1 MHSHPSFGLPVWLA
15 LSIVFGF
22 GTAGQSAAAQSTTA
36 DILGTVT
43 DSTGAIMP
51 GAKVMVT
58 ALATGEKREATANA
72 AGEFVFNNL
81 NPGHYKV
88 EMTANGF
95 KTFVVPDLLAAAG
108 DRARVDAKLTAGAVK
123 ETVVV
128 ASITPLLQTDSSTVA
143 TTLTEKSVQDLPLDG
158 RNFVQLAQMTAG
170 ANQGPQNGLTS
181 GARPDDRRMTAS
193 ISVNGQSDVINNEMI
208 DGADNNERII
218 GTIGIRPSIDAI
230 SEIRVQSNDYTAE
243 AGRTAGGVINIITKS
258 GGNQFHGTLYEY
270 FRNDVLDATND
281 VVQPQAGVT
290 LAKSELRQNQFGG
303 SLGGWAV
310 KNKTFFFGDYEG
322 FRQVAG
328 ETQAANTPSYQELI
342 DPLHSDLATIYG
354 LTAVS
359 PIAQNWLVLFPKPPA
374 TSTCAVCVYT
384 GTQNRTQF
392 SNIFD
397 VRIDQD
403 FNPANL
409 LCARYSYNNVDTFTP
424 GIFPTTMVAG
434 KTISPN
440 GNVATFAGPATDLA
454 FNFQLN
460 YTHVFSP
467 NLLLNLVTSYLRVDN
482 QSYPLNNGSNA
493 TAAFGFP
500 GVNTG
505 GTDVSG
511 LTPISFTGYGA
522 LGDSI
527 SLPLDDVDNT
537 FQYGG
542 TVTWTRGKQNIKV
555 GATLIRRQALSA
567 QNVFGIG
574 WVLETSGGPQS
585 TLATFLS
592 GIGEYEVR
600 ENELAVPHYRMWES
614 GYFVQDD
621 IRLNNQL
628 TVNAG
633 VRYDIFTPF
642 TEILNRISNFN
653 PGKDELVIASSS
665 DRTAGIVTHHDNV
678 APRVGFEQGF
688 GKGMVLRGGFGIS
701 FFPSNYTSAASLVN
715 QPFVSNYTRIFV
727 PLASGFPI
735 PSKPVLDTNNVPMDG
750 SGISFNLD
758 PNFHISYLE
767 QFNLLLQKQIGEN
780 VLTAGY
786 VGMIG
791 RHLEATVPSI
801 NAVPPGGS
809 IADEPYT
816 PASCRPATFACS
828 IGQIGQLA
836 TESASSYHSLQA
848 MFQRRFNRG
857 FAIDLNYTWAHELD
871 NTTGI
876 STQEGDG
883 WGAAWAVQKQFPLFE
898 YGNSDLDLRQ
908 RVAAN
913 IIYQL
918 PFGKGM
924 GGVGGILAKGWQL
937 NTLTAWQTGNPM
949 TVVNSSVIAGT
960 LIGDIYG
967 HDRPN
972 QTGRAELSNPSK
984 NGWFATSVFVEQP
997 ATTLGNERRNQL
1009 FAPHYA
1015 NVDLSLLKDFRAFHD
1030 KAHVQFRAECFNLA
1044 NHPALGNPDLTLQDG
1059 PAVFGVITSTSSFYK
1074 PREFQ
1079 FALKLVF

>member
-1 MHSHPSFGLPVWLA
+1 MFIAKRARRDRKVSSPRQRESLRRNSVRGWTGLSSFGSSIWLA
-15 LSIVFGF
+15 LSIVCFG
-22 GTAGQSAAAQSTTA
+22 AAAQRAAAQSTTA

-43 DSTGAIMP
+43 DSTGAILP
-51 GAKVMVT
+51 GAKVTLT
-58 ALATGEKREATANA
+58 ALATSEKREATANA

-81 NPGHYKV
+81 NPGHYEV
-88 EMTANGF
+88 EVTASGF

-108 DRARVDAKLTAGAVK
+108 DRARVDAKLTAGAVD
-123 ETVVV
+123 ETVMVQ
-128 ASITPLLQTDSSTVA
+128 AMTPLLQTDSSTVA
-143 TTLTEKSVQDLPLDG
+143 TTLTEKSVQDLPLNG

-193 ISVNGQSDVINNEMI
+193 ISVNGQSDLINNEMI

-230 SEIRVQSNDYTAE
+230 SEVRVQSTDYTAE

-258 GGNQFHGTLYEY
+258 GGNQFHCTLYEY
-270 FRNDVLDATND
+270 FRNDVLNATND
-281 VVQPQAGVT
+281 VVQPQVGVT

-303 SLGGWAV
+303 SLGGRIV

-328 ETQAANTPSYQELI
+328 ETQAADTPSYQELT

-354 LTAVS
+354 LTVVS
-359 PIAQNWLVLFPKPPA
+359 PIAQNWLALFPKPPA
-374 TSTCAVCVYT
+374 TSTCTVCVYT

-403 FNPANL
+403 FNAANL
-409 LCARYSYNNVDTFTP
+409 LYARYSYNNVATFTP
-424 GIFPTTMVAG
+424 GIFPITTVAG

-440 GNVATFAGPATDLA
+440 GNVGSFAGPATDLA

-460 YTHVFSP
+460 YTHVFSS
-467 NLLLNLVTSYLRVDN
+467 NLLLNLVTSYLRIDL
-482 QSYPLNNGSNA
+482 QSYPLNTGSNA

-505 GTDVSG
+505 ATDVSG

-522 LGDSI
+522 LGDSVL
-527 SLPLDDVDNT
+527 LPLDDVDNT

-567 QNVFGIG
+567 QNIFGVG
-574 WVLETSGGPQS
+574 WVLEVFGGPQS

-592 GIGEYEVR
+592 GIGENEVR
-600 ENELAVPHYRMWES
+600 QNELVVPHYRMWES

-621 IRLNNQL
+621 IRLNNTL

-653 PGKDELVIASSS
+653 PGKDELVIASNS
-665 DRTAGIVTHHDNV
+665 DRTAGIVTHYDNV
-678 APRVGFEQGF
+678 APRVGFEQGL
-688 GKGMVLRGGFGIS
+688 GNGLVLRGGFGIS
-701 FFPSNYTSAASLVN
+701 FFPSNYTSAAGLKN
-715 QPFVSNYTRIFV
+715 QPFISNYTGTFV
-727 PLASGFPI
+727 PLASGLPL
-735 PSKPVLDTNNVPMDG
+735 PSTPVLDTNNVPTGG
-750 SGISFNLD
+750 SGILASLD

-786 VGMIG
+786 VGMLG
-791 RHLEATVPSI
+791 RHMEATVPSI

-809 IADEPYT
+809 VADEPYT
-816 PASCRPATFACS
+816 PASCRPATLACS

-848 MFQRRFNRG
+848 MFQRRFTRG
-857 FAIDLNYTWAHELD
+857 FAIDLNTLGRTNWTTRQDLALSWGMAGARLGPCKSSFPSS
-871 NTTGI
+871 NTATRI
-876 STQEGDG
+876 
-883 WGAAWAVQKQFPLFE
+883 WI
-898 YGNSDLDLRQ
+898 YGGQ
-908 RVAAN
+908 
-913 IIYQL
+913 YHL
-918 PFGKGM
+918 PAS
-924 GGVGGILAKGWQL
+924 LWQGYERRRR
-937 NTLTAWQTGNPM
+937 QTGQGM
-949 TVVNSSVIAGT
+949 ATQYSDGLA
-960 LIGDIYG
+960 
-967 HDRPN
+967 DRQPN
-972 QTGRAELSNPSK
+972 DGRQLQRHRWNTDRCHQRSRPPQSDGQCQT
-984 NGWFATSVFVEQP
+984 EQP
-997 ATTLGNERRNQL
+997 LKERM
-1009 FAPHYA
+1009 
-1015 NVDLSLLKDFRAFHD
+1015 
-1030 KAHVQFRAECFNLA
+1030 VQHQRICA
-1044 NHPALGNPDLTLQDG
+1044 
-1059 PAVFGVITSTSSFYK
+1059 AVGQHAG
-1074 PREFQ
+1074 R
-1079 FALKLVF
+1079 

>member
-1 MHSHPSFGLPVWLA
+1 MWLA
-15 LSIVFGF
+15 LSLVIGM
-22 GTAGQSAAAQSTTA
+22 GTAGHRAAAQSTTA

-43 DSTGAIMP
+43 DTTGAIMP
-51 GAKVMVT
+51 GAKVTVT
-58 ALATGEKREATANA
+58 ALATSEKREATANA

-88 EMTANGF
+88 EVTASGF

-108 DRARVDAKLTAGAVK
+108 DRARVDAKLTAGAVN

-128 ASITPLLQTDSSTVA
+128 ESITPLLQTDSSTVA

-170 ANQGPQNGLTS
+170 ANPGPQNGLTS

-193 ISVNGQSDVINNEMI
+193 ISVNGQSDVINNYMI

-243 AGRTAGGVINIITKS
+243 VGRTAGGVINIITKS

-270 FRNDVLDATND
+270 FRNDVLNATND

-303 SLGGWAV
+303 SLGGRVV

-328 ETQAANTPSYQELI
+328 ETQAAFTPSYQELT

-359 PIAQNWLVLFPKPPA
+359 PIAQNWLDLFPKPLA
-374 TSTCAVCVYT
+374 TSTCAVCVFT

-392 SNIFD
+392 SNVFD
-397 VRIDQD
+397 VRIDQH

-409 LCARYSYNNVDTFTP
+409 LYARYSYNNVATFTP
-424 GIFPTTMVAG
+424 GIFPPTTVAG

-440 GNVATFAGPATDLA
+440 GNVGSFAGPATDLA

-467 NLLLNLVTSYLRVDN
+467 NLLLNLLASYLRIDN
-482 QSYPLNNGSNA
+482 QSYPLNTGSNA
-493 TAAFGFP
+493 SAAFGFP

-505 GTDVSG
+505 GADVSG
-511 LTPISFTGYGA
+511 LTPVSFIAYGA
-522 LGDSI
+522 LGDSVA
-527 SLPLDDVDNT
+527 LPLDDVDNT

-555 GATLIRRQALSA
+555 GATLIRRQALNA
-567 QNVFGIG
+567 QNIFGVG
-574 WVLETSGGPQS
+574 WVLEIFGGPQS

-592 GIGEYEVR
+592 GIGENEVR
-600 ENELAVPHYRMWES
+600 ENELSVPHYRMWES

-621 IRLNNQL
+621 IRLNNRL

-653 PGKDELVIASSS
+653 PGKDELVVASNSN
-665 DRTAGIVTHHDNV
+665 RTAGVVTHHDNV

-688 GKGMVLRGGFGIS
+688 GKGLVLRGGFGIS
-701 FFPSNYTSAASLVN
+701 FFPSNYTAAASLKN
-715 QPFVSNYTRIFV
+715 QPFISNFTGLFV
-727 PLASGFPI
+727 PLANGFPI
-735 PSKPVLDTNNVPMDG
+735 PSTPVLDTNNVPMDG
-750 SGISFNLD
+750 SGILTNLD

-786 VGMIG
+786 VGMLG

-809 IADEPYT
+809 IAEEPYT
-816 PASCRPATFACS
+816 PASCRPATAR
-828 IGQIGQLA
+828 
-836 TESASSYHSLQA
+836 LQH
-848 MFQRRFNRG
+848 RTDRPTRYRERF
-857 FAIDLNYTWAHELD
+857 
-871 NTTGI
+871 
-876 STQEGDG
+876 
-883 WGAAWAVQKQFPLFE
+883 
-898 YGNSDLDLRQ
+898 
-908 RVAAN
+908 
-913 IIYQL
+913 QL
-918 PFGKGM
+918 P
-924 GGVGGILAKGWQL
+924 L
-937 NTLTAWQTGNPM
+937 
-949 TVVNSSVIAGT
+949 SAG
-960 LIGDIYG
+960 D
-967 HDRPN
+967 
-972 QTGRAELSNPSK
+972 
-984 NGWFATSVFVEQP
+984 VP
-997 ATTLGNERRNQL
+997 APL
-1009 FAPHYA
+1009 
-1015 NVDLSLLKDFRAFHD
+1015 
-1030 KAHVQFRAECFNLA
+1030 
-1044 NHPALGNPDLTLQDG
+1044 HPR
-1059 PAVFGVITSTSSFYK
+1059 FCH
-1074 PREFQ
+1074 
-1079 FALKLVF
+1079 